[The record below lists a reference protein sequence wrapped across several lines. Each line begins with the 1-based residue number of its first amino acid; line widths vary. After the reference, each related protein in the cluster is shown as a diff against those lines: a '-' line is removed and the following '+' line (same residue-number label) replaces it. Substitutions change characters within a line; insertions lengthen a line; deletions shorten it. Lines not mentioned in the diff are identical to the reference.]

1 MSQSSLFSIVCCW
14 ACSPCSVF
22 DASQLTRGWRWS
34 KIEPWSL
41 LSSTARIARE
51 ILLPGRAAISP
62 SAGEVPCQKHP
73 SKFCCAPRWCIHQ
86 QNALSVSTYGA
97 LYIYHPH
104 LLCAPEEVSV
114 PSYFASLGDL
124 QSSPYKPAKDNK
136 RRGVERR
143 WKIWFHGAQCEI
155 WRLHLVLC
163 HDYEDCPFWTFTG
176 NFYSVLCTFDFCM
189 FWSKELTCLK
199 LFHILWKGFKTSYS
213 PKV

>member
-1 MSQSSLFSIVCCW
+1 MCDKLKYMKLLVLQFILYLVIKGSRRTQLWKMSQSSLFSIVCCW

-51 ILLPGRAAISP
+51 ILLPGRAAIWP

-124 QSSPYKPAKDNK
+124 QSSPYKPAKDN
-136 RRGVERR
+136 ET
-143 WKIWFHGAQCEI
+143 WCGAAMEDLIPWGTMRNMAPTPCSVPRL
-155 WRLHLVLC
+155 WRLSIL
-163 HDYEDCPFWTFTG
+163 
-176 NFYSVLCTFDFCM
+176 NFYR
-189 FWSKELTCLK
+189 
-199 LFHILWKGFKTSYS
+199 
-213 PKV
+213 